1 MIQDIQDLISRLGA
15 GVDQCRDGIRVE
27 KTSCDGIVRLTRS
40 RQSRLYDAGR
50 VWDLLES
57 ESLIRAADFDCNA
70 GGLPPGM
77 TEADAVWLLVAEA
90 ACIRAAA

>member
-1 MIQDIQDLISRLGA
+1 MIQDIRDLISRLGA

-27 KTSCDGIVRLTRS
+27 AVSCDCFVRLSRR
-40 RQSRLYDAGR
+40 RQSRLYNAGR

-70 GGLPPGM
+70 GGLPPGV
-77 TEADAVWLLVAEA
+77 TVADAVWLLVAEA
-90 ACIRAAA
+90 ACVAAVA